1 MNALTFNEK
10 EFSKSD
16 VRDLMKFMSMI
27 QSDTRFRNNG
37 RLFVNRFN
45 ESDDDK
51 IKILTLRKSGLTY
64 PKIAEQFN
72 VSQQRI
78 ALICKQYEI
87 EMYDFELPGKPIGRR
102 IIKPKLDSEGCL
114 ILKKI

>member
-1 MNALTFNEK
+1 L
-10 EFSKSD
+10 
-16 VRDLMKFMSMI
+16 
-27 QSDTRFRNNG
+27 
-37 RLFVNRFN
+37 
-45 ESDDDK
+45 SDDDK

-87 EMYDFELPGKPIGRR
+87 EMESILVGQCNCPCHTNKGMIHSMACCNPKR
-102 IIKPKLDSEGCL
+102 IEQPKLDSSGCL
-114 ILKKI
+114 ILTKKI